1 MLNNWNT
8 DNNFRT
14 DKIKNSA
21 TSNTRTLLCSIL
33 KRQLKDKYK
42 RMRNLKII
50 TLFLVINIFSVK
62 TFACSIVYYIDG
74 KTGKIYF
81 VNNEDYWYDVKP
93 YIQIT
98 PSSKGEL
105 GRIWYG
111 WKNFGQGGINEKG
124 LVIDGA
130 VTPEQKIPFGY
141 NSTPKGNITDEILAK
156 CNTVDEAVQ
165 YLEEKK
171 VALKNA
177 HILLGDKNGKA
188 VIVEWIN
195 GAKQIVVIKNNR
207 LVATNFN
214 LSDTSQTEMTCWRYP
229 IIQKGLDEL
238 DAKDRKDTIDLKAVG
253 NVIGKAVQ
261 LPQTDS
267 TGKVSGTLYTTF
279 IDLTEMKFVLVY
291 KLDNS
296 KIQKLDILK
305 ELQTGKKRKIILE

>member
-1 MLNNWNT
+1 
-8 DNNFRT
+8 
-14 DKIKNSA
+14 
-21 TSNTRTLLCSIL
+21 
-33 KRQLKDKYK
+33 
-42 RMRNLKII
+42 MRNLKLL
-50 TLFLVINIFSVK
+50 TLFLVITLFSVK
-62 TFACSIVYYIDG
+62 SFACSIIYYIDSR
-74 KTGKIYF
+74 TSKIYF

-93 YIQIT
+93 YIQII
-98 PSSKGEL
+98 PSSKNEL

-111 WKNFGQGGINEKG
+111 WENFGQGGVNEKG

-130 VTPEQKIPFGY
+130 VTPEQKTPIGY
-141 NSTPKGNITDEILAK
+141 NSSPNGNITDKILAK
-156 CNTVDEAVQ
+156 CNTVDDAVQ
-165 YLEEKK
+165 FLEEKK
-171 VALKNA
+171 VALKDG

-195 GAKQIVVIKNNR
+195 GVKQIVTIKNNR

-214 LSDTSQTEMTCWRYP
+214 LSDTSQTEITCWRYP

-279 IDLTEMKFVLVY
+279 IELTEMKLLLVY

-296 KIQKLDILK
+296 KIEKLDILK
-305 ELQTGKKRKIILE
+305 ELQTGRKRKIKLE

>member
-1 MLNNWNT
+1 
-8 DNNFRT
+8 
-14 DKIKNSA
+14 
-21 TSNTRTLLCSIL
+21 
-33 KRQLKDKYK
+33 
-42 RMRNLKII
+42 MRNLKILTI
-50 TLFLVINIFSVK
+50 YLLLTIFSTK
-62 TFACSIVYYIDG
+62 AFACTIVYYIDS

-93 YIQIT
+93 YIQII
-98 PSSKGEL
+98 PNSKNEL

-111 WKNFGQGGINEKG
+111 WNNFGQGGVNEKG

-130 VTPEQKIPFGY
+130 VTPEQKIPIGY
-141 NSTPKGNITDEILAK
+141 NSSSKTNITDEILAK

-177 HILLGDKNGKA
+177 HILLGDKNGNA
-188 VIVEWIN
+188 VIVEWTN
-195 GAKQIVVIKNNR
+195 GVKQIVVVKNNR

-238 DAKDRKDTIDLKAVG
+238 DARHIKDTIDLKAVG
-253 NVIGKAVQ
+253 NVIGKVVQ
-261 LPQTDS
+261 LPQKDS
-267 TGKVSGTLYTTF
+267 TGKVGGTLYTTF

-305 ELQTGKKRKIILE
+305 ELRTEKKRKIKLQ

>member
-1 MLNNWNT
+1 MRQSNEKMRRIRN
-8 DNNFRT
+8 
-14 DKIKNSA
+14 IKLLTFLLVFTFFSA
-21 TSNTRTLLCSIL
+21 
-33 KRQLKDKYK
+33 
-42 RMRNLKII
+42 
-50 TLFLVINIFSVK
+50 K

-74 KTGKIYF
+74 KTGHIYF

-98 PSSKGEL
+98 PGSKKEF

-111 WKNFGQGGINEKG
+111 WKNFGQGGVNEKG

-130 VTPEQKIPFGY
+130 VTPEEKMPEGY
-141 NSTPKGNITDEILAK
+141 SSPKGNITDKILAK
-156 CNTVDEAVQ
+156 CSTVDEAVK

-171 VALKNA
+171 IALKNA
-177 HILLGDKNGKA
+177 HILLGDKNGNA
-188 VIVEWIN
+188 VIIEWVK
-195 GAKQIVVIKNNR
+195 GVKQVVGIKNNR

-214 LSDTSQTEMTCWRYP
+214 LSETNQNEITCWRYR

-238 DAKDRKDTIDLKAVG
+238 DARDIKDTIDLKAVG
-253 NVIGKAVQ
+253 NVIAKAVQ
-261 LPQTDS
+261 PPQTDT
-267 TGKVSGTLYTTF
+267 TGKIGGTLYSTF

-305 ELQTGKKRKIILE
+305 ELQTGKARKIKLE

>member
-1 MLNNWNT
+1 
-8 DNNFRT
+8 
-14 DKIKNSA
+14 
-21 TSNTRTLLCSIL
+21 
-33 KRQLKDKYK
+33 
-42 RMRNLKII
+42 MRNLKIL
-50 TLFLVINIFSVK
+50 TLFLVITIFSVK
-62 TFACSIVYYIDG
+62 TFACTIVYYIDS

-93 YIQIT
+93 YIQII
-98 PSSKGEL
+98 PSSKNEL

-111 WKNFGQGGINEKG
+111 WNNFGQGGVNEKG

-130 VTPEQKIPFGY
+130 VTPEQKIPTGY
-141 NSTPKGNITDEILAK
+141 NSDPKTNITDEILAK
-156 CNTVDEAVQ
+156 CKTVDEAVQ
-165 YLEEKK
+165 YLEERK

-177 HILLGDKNGKA
+177 HILLGDKNGNG

-195 GAKQIVVIKNNR
+195 GIKQIVVIKNNR

-214 LSDTSQTEMTCWRYP
+214 LSDTGQTEMTCWRYP
-229 IIQKGLDEL
+229 IIQKGLNEL
-238 DAKDRKDTIDLKAVG
+238 DARDIKDTIDLKAVG

-261 LPQTDS
+261 LPQKDS
-267 TGKVSGTLYTTF
+267 TGKVGGTLYTTF

-305 ELQTGKKRKIILE
+305 ELQTGKTRKIKLE